1 MKICMVVEDIYP
13 LIKYGE
19 SADLVNGRALHLRN
33 LAEALCDHGHEIS
46 FVTMDYGQGIEET
59 LNGFKIYRCY
69 GPEEGGPGLR
79 FFTIKAPGISKAMIN
94 SNADIYMFMCAEG
107 LAGIVAGNCKK
118 MKRRF
123 IFYGGHDKDFELNG
137 WNMNMR
143 DRYLFKKAL
152 ADADIILCQNTY
164 PMKKDKLSYRAD
176 GVILWI
182 ANYSRVKRPELFVEL
197 AKQIDDDFVMIGG
210 RQPGMSEKEYK
221 EINASARSNNVNV
234 MGALSLKE
242 AEEYISRAKVLVN
255 TSESE
260 GLSNTFLQAWRKGI
274 PVVSFVDPDGMIQ
287 KNSLGEVVSDMESLE
302 KAVETLKNG
311 ITPEHSAAIKT
322 FFDNTFSGEII
333 AERFNDI
340 IKEYGFMP

>member
-1 MKICMVVEDIYP
+1 
-13 LIKYGE
+13 
-19 SADLVNGRALHLRN
+19 
-33 LAEALCDHGHEIS
+33 
-46 FVTMDYGQGIEET
+46 
-59 LNGFKIYRCY
+59 
-69 GPEEGGPGLR
+69 
-79 FFTIKAPGISKAMIN
+79 
-94 SNADIYMFMCAEG
+94 
-107 LAGIVAGNCKK
+107 
-118 MKRRF
+118 
-123 IFYGGHDKDFELNG
+123 
-137 WNMNMR
+137 
-143 DRYLFKKAL
+143 
-152 ADADIILCQNTY
+152 
-164 PMKKDKLSYRAD
+164 
-176 GVILWI
+176 
-182 ANYSRVKRPELFVEL
+182 
-197 AKQIDDDFVMIGG
+197 
-210 RQPGMSEKEYK
+210 MSEKEYK